1 MESITTDVVLESNTS
16 KKWPVS
22 CVAKIDTGSKRAS
35 IDEELANFLRLKE
48 CGETTV
54 TNAMG
59 SQERKLVSLTLYWHD
74 EIYTIEA
81 SVIDRS
87 GLSTPLILGLDIISQ
102 VDLSES

>member
-1 MESITTDVVLESNTS
+1 MKEEVPGALTKKEYLVNVVY
-16 KKWPVS
+16 
-22 CVAKIDTGSKRAS
+22 
-35 IDEELANFLRLKE
+35 EELANFLRLKE